1 MIRNCKHC
9 NNQIPEGRLKI
20 LPHTYTCVSCST
32 TAKVGGHT
40 VISGKNTYSEIQIV
54 DQETAA
60 SLAKMQSRKGFGV
73 ATGVKFKFDSRT
85 N

>member
-1 MIRNCKHC
+1 MTRNCKHC

-20 LPHTYTCVSCST
+20 LPHTQNCVNCST
-32 TAKVGGHT
+32 TEKVGCHT

-60 SLAKMQSRKGFGV
+60 NLSRMQSRRGFGV

>member
-1 MIRNCKHC
+1 MTRNCKHC
-9 NNQIPEGRLKI
+9 NNQIPEGRLKV
-20 LPHTYTCVSCST
+20 LPYTQTCVNCST
-32 TAKVGGHT
+32 TEKVGGHT

-60 SLAKMQSRKGFGV
+60 NLARMQSRRGFGV

>member
-1 MIRNCKHC
+1 MTRNCKHC
-9 NNQIPEGRLKI
+9 NKQIPEGRLKI
-20 LPHTYTCVSCST
+20 LPYTHNCVNCST
-32 TAKVGGHT
+32 TEKVGCHT

-60 SLAKMQSRKGFGV
+60 NLSRMQSRRGFGV